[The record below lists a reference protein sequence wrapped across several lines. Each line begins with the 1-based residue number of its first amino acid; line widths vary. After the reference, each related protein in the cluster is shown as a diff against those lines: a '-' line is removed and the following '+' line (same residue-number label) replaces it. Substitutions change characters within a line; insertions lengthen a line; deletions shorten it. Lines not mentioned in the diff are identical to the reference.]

1 MISFEDEQQSGFKN
15 FLKIND
21 RLCPKIF
28 DAEER
33 MLPEVRQT
41 LLNIAEFMNNYTANI
56 FVNLTTTDIVLSGS
70 MGGYTYSEDSD
81 IDLMVL
87 LKTDENIISAEEFEQ
102 QFIFLNSGLVAAAIS
117 LTSEATTSITNG
129 IRTRRQAPAFIRS
142 RMTYG

>member
-56 FVNLTTTDIVLSGS
+56 FRQ
-70 MGGYTYSEDSD
+70 SD
-81 IDLMVL
+81 HDRHC
-87 LKTDENIISAEEFEQ
+87 A
-102 QFIFLNSGLVAAAIS
+102 
-117 LTSEATTSITNG
+117 
-129 IRTRRQAPAFIRS
+129 
-142 RMTYG
+142 